1 MVSDHWSPVALL
13 KRCELMK
20 SMRVYRKEFNV
31 TKPIKL
37 TTKEKRE
44 ERKKE
49 TNEENV
55 AVLSDKFKSNRNLN
69 ES

>member
-1 MVSDHWSPVALL
+1 
-13 KRCELMK
+13 MK
-20 SMRVYRKEFNV
+20 PMRVYRKEFNV

-55 AVLSDKFKSNRNLN
+55 AVLSDKFKSTRNLN

>member
-37 TTKEKRE
+37 TTKEKRKGK
-44 ERKKE
+44 ERNK
-49 TNEENV
+49 
-55 AVLSDKFKSNRNLN
+55 
-69 ES
+69 